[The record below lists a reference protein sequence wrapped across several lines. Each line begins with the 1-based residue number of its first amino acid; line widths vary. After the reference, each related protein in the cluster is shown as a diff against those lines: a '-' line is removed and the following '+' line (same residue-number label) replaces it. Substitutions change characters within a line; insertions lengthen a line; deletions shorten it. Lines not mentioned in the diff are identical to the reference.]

1 MADFTAQDVKKLR
14 DMTGAGM
21 MDAKK
26 ALVENDGDFE
36 TAKKWLREKGLSKSA
51 ERSDRENV
59 QGAVALARIDNTAA
73 LVQLKCE
80 TDFVAKNSDFVN
92 TANDIAELVAKNGEG
107 AVSEKSE
114 AIDDLKIMLKE
125 NIELGRVV
133 RIEAKAGQI
142 LDTYLHVQE
151 GRGINGVAVVLE
163 GGDQDLA
170 HEVAV
175 NVAFSKPRYL
185 TREEVPADEVAAER
199 ATLEAQTRN
208 EGKPEAA
215 LEKIVA
221 GRLEGWYKSV
231 PGGVLLEQPYAKEDK
246 KSVKQLL
253 GDATVVQFAQVL
265 IGS

>member
-1 MADFTAQDVKKLR
+1 
-14 DMTGAGM
+14 MTGAGM

-26 ALVENDGDFE
+26 ALVENEGEFE
-36 TAKKWLREKGLSKSA
+36 AARKWLREKGLSKSA
-51 ERSDRENV
+51 ERADRENV
-59 QGAVALARIDNTAA
+59 QGAVALARIDNAAA

-107 AVSEKSE
+107 AVAEKSE
-114 AIDDLKIMLKE
+114 AIDDLKITLKE
-125 NIELGRVV
+125 NIQLGRIV
-133 RIEAKAGQI
+133 RVEVKDGQI

-151 GRGINGVAVVLE
+151 GRGINGVIVVLD
-163 GGDQDLA
+163 GGDQELA

-175 NVAFSKPRYL
+175 NVAFSKPKYL
-185 TREEVPADEVAAER
+185 HRDEVPAAEVDAER

-215 LEKIVA
+215 LEKIVT
-221 GRLEGWYKSV
+221 GRLDGWFKRV
-231 PGGVLLEQPYAKEDK
+231 PEGVLLEQPYAKEDK
-246 KSVKQLL
+246 KSVQQLL
-253 GDATVVQFAQVL
+253 GSANVVEFAQVL